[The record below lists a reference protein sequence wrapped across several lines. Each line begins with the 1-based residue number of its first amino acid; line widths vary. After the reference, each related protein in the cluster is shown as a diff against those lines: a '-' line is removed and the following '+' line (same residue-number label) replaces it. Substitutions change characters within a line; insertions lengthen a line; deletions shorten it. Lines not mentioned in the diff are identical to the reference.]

1 MSTTAVSD
9 VGFFSMQWDN
19 ITTDGFNTS
28 VVYNAITQITTVLE
42 GLFRTPFTI
51 DLTAVVAIDTMQD
64 TIDTNINMPLTNMSA
79 EIQLSLTNQT
89 NLISDKMNETIGVVQ
104 NETANMSNT
113 INSTLWSF
121 ENRTY
126 SAIEDLK
133 EGVNDTIDASVLATE
148 AAEEVEATAKKYSW
162 AATVAPNPALTGDDI
177 TLSVQGQPGL
187 RPEVD
192 MYSWD
197 NLAIA
202 TDQILE
208 ESGITDGL
216 YIYEFEADSQFD
228 VGKAYTYIVTE
239 SVTGGMVTGSGVVE
253 SMTLTAVAGLAA
265 AAPEAESA
273 AKKALEAI
281 KAVEAA
287 VVSGENINI
296 ALTLKNLK
304 ESV

>member
-1 MSTTAVSD
+1 
-9 VGFFSMQWDN
+9 
-19 ITTDGFNTS
+19 
-28 VVYNAITQITTVLE
+28 
-42 GLFRTPFTI
+42 
-51 DLTAVVAIDTMQD
+51 
-64 TIDTNINMPLTNMSA
+64 
-79 EIQLSLTNQT
+79 
-89 NLISDKMNETIGVVQ
+89 
-104 NETANMSNT
+104 
-113 INSTLWSF
+113 
-121 ENRTY
+121 
-126 SAIEDLK
+126 
-133 EGVNDTIDASVLATE
+133 
-148 AAEEVEATAKKYSW
+148 
-162 AATVAPNPALTGDDI
+162 
-177 TLSVQGQPGL
+177 
-187 RPEVD
+187 

-304 ESV
+304 ESVEELPAALAMEGTSDRITKSVNAIAEKLNAFGMQEGYDFTDLLEEAIGESPTIKEVRKKTEAVKMIVELLLHIFEAKFGGTDTPIVSTSLATGSIRFRIIAVNPSKVKTQNAKVKTYLPVEVRPKDIVDTGVLGLEYDHEMDCYYVYKDVVELANFCK